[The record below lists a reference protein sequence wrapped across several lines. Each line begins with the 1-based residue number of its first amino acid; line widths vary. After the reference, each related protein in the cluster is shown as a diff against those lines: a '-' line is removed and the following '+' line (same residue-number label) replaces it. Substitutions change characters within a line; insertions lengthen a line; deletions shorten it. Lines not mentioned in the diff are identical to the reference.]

1 MFRIEVYGKIK
12 LLTLLEMEGGGFI
25 ESYAGVRRVMIQG
38 GLRFLDSVSP
48 GADSS
53 VVKASLI

>member
-38 GLRFLDSVSP
+38 D
-48 GADSS
+48 
-53 VVKASLI
+53 